1 MTKSSICRVQQNE
14 HPNKIDRSLWNYFYY
29 ELLKKLMTKSSIYR
43 VQQNEHLNNKDRS
56 LWKPSVC
63 ISGLQDRGPKTGL
76 PLSYPVSYNVLAGQG
91 LTLSSVL
98 LLDDRFIICHVRQN
112 EQLNKGDRSLCE
124 LSVWQV
130 YRRKGL
136 LFPNGFEYFQS
147 LCPYITY
154 VNKEPISLISERLT
168 ITIHI

>member
-1 MTKSSICRVQQNE
+1 MTKSSIRHVRQNE
-14 HPNKIDRSLWNYFYY
+14 RLTTKIVHFGN
-29 ELLKKLMTKSSIYR
+29 
-43 VQQNEHLNNKDRS
+43 HLYVYPVYKTGDH
-56 LWKPSVC
+56 
-63 ISGLQDRGPKTGL
+63 KTGL

-130 YRRKGL
+130 YKRKGF
-136 LFPNGFEYFQS
+136 LFPNGSNILKVFA
-147 LCPYITY
+147 
-154 VNKEPISLISERLT
+154 
-168 ITIHI
+168 HILHM